1 MRRRQLRNNRA
12 GQSGFTIL
20 EAVIAVV
27 IIGFAAA
34 GSTQMV
40 MTALRALQ
48 QTRDQ
53 SLVQAAIDANKDQ
66 IDQLARSFTCCSGTC
81 TTTPPASTAVGATK
95 SCATTNP
102 NDDRYY
108 YPQQD
113 DTTTTSNFTNTTTAS
128 EPSAVDQ
135 LCASSN
141 NTNFMTPLKTAVDA
155 LAQPSPAT
163 RGAAVIMSYKMLS
176 VSFTDSSSRT
186 VRTLYVRPRMANYCS

>member
-1 MRRRQLRNNRA
+1 MRRRQLHNNRA

-20 EAVIAVV
+20 ETLIAVV
-27 IIGFAAA
+27 LIGFAVAA
-34 GSTQMV
+34 STSMV
-40 MTALRALQ
+40 MTALQALQ
-48 QTRDQ
+48 QTRVQ
-53 SLVQAAIDANKDQ
+53 TQVQAAIDANKDQ
-66 IDQLARSFTCCSGTC
+66 IDQLARSYTCCSGIC
-81 TTTPPASTAVGATK
+81 TTTKPTTFGATQP
-95 SCATTNP
+95 CATDNP

-108 YPQQD
+108 YPQLD
-113 DTTTTSNFTNTTTAS
+113 SAFSTTNFTYTTTAS

-163 RGAAVIMSYKMLS
+163 RSAAVIMNYKMLR

-186 VRTLYVRPRMANYCS
+186 VRTFYIRPRMANFCS